1 MKNILITGA
10 NSFIGTSVEAWLL
23 RNNNEYKVDTVDT
36 MSGRRPT
43 SLSMT

>member
-23 RNNNEYKVDTVDT
+23 RNKNNNEYKVNKNN
-36 MSGRRPT
+36 
-43 SLSMT
+43 SL